1 MVSSC
6 NAELAKKFL
15 GIWIPVLREMMS
27 QFSIKKGT
35 KVEFLLNRM
44 VHESRVSDKVQL
56 IEDLFG
62 IKGLLKDD
70 YD

>member
-1 MVSSC
+1 
-6 NAELAKKFL
+6 
-15 GIWIPVLREMMS
+15 MS
-27 QFSIKKGT
+27 QMSIKKGT

-56 IEDLFG
+56 IEDIFG

-70 YD
+70 YEQIMLAEDPNSFIKV